1 MLLDGGTNELRFV
14 RPCGPCSTRQQRVER
29 DGQSDS
35 DVRVTKLG
43 YALVRLFHYQ
53 VPSGFW
59 VTTATANGLQ
69 IFFNDDKNAEYSL
82 AVVTVTSFV
91 VTSFGVEIALA
102 KLLMVLKST
111 F

>member
-1 MLLDGGTNELRFV
+1 MLLDGGSDELGLV
-14 RPCGPCSTRQQRVER
+14 RPCGPRSVSQQRVQR
-29 DGQSDS
+29 DGQSAP

-59 VTTATANGLQ
+59 VTTATANGRQTFL
-69 IFFNDDKNAEYSL
+69 NDDKNAEYSL

>member
-1 MLLDGGTNELRFV
+1 M
-14 RPCGPCSTRQQRVER
+14 RQQRVQR
-29 DGQSDS
+29 DGQSAP

-59 VTTATANGLQ
+59 VTPATAHGRQTFL
-69 IFFNDDKNAEYSL
+69 NDDKNAEYSL

-91 VTSFGVEIALA
+91 VTSLGVEIALA

-111 F
+111 FCTTNSPLTRFSIFITNI

>member
-1 MLLDGGTNELRFV
+1 M
-14 RPCGPCSTRQQRVER
+14 RQQRVQR
-29 DGQSDS
+29 DGQSNS
-35 DVRVTKLG
+35 DVGVTKLG

-59 VTTATANGLQ
+59 VTTATANGRQTFL
-69 IFFNDDKNAEYSL
+69 NDDKNAEYSL

-91 VTSFGVEIALA
+91 VTSLGVDIALA